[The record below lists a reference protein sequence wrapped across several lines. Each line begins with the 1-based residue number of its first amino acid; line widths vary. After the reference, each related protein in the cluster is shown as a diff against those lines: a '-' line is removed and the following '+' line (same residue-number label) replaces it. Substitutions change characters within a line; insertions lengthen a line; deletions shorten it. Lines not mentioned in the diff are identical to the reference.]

1 MGKLL
6 NTSKVQFQCIALF
19 SALMFS
25 INQLASQEQLRLHPN
40 KRLNQFILRNWDT
53 EKGMPSDVSVN
64 IIQSSLGYLW
74 IATYNGIARFDGQR
88 FSSFDHK
95 VGTNLDLSNQIQGLA
110 EDDAGNIWFATLQGI
125 VGYNN
130 NKFFRSPALNNLNNK
145 LVETLY
151 FDKHSKRLW
160 IGTNANGIYS
170 FDGEQLTHYPEYFA
184 LSKAVVSSIQSDEQN
199 NIWIGTEGGD
209 IIRYSNR
216 VFERIG
222 SSNLLGSVASFYTNS
237 SGRVWIATGNGVY
250 TYELGKLNRFA
261 EIPVTKVTE
270 VLEDT
275 NGFLWVGSQNGLYR
289 YNIKQKCLDSLT
301 EENGFPSNIIRN
313 IIVDRQGSLWIATYR
328 KGIVQLTDGP
338 VYNVSTDQGLSSNI
352 ITGLA
357 QYGASSYL
365 IGHEIGKIDLF
376 ENNTI
381 RPFNTK
387 IPIPKDRLKHLM
399 VDSHKTL
406 WISTYSGLLRKD
418 KDGREVFFNFK
429 NGFPSESIRLT
440 FEDNNGNIWV
450 GTRSDGLFRMNR
462 DGTIF
467 QTYNQRNGF
476 GSNYIMAIVQDK
488 MGRIVVSTKNG
499 IHIIENNKVSKVLST
514 NEGVPSSFSFN
525 IHIDSNNVF
534 WVASNDGLIRIEK
547 DSLIF
552 VYNSHNGLFDNSI
565 YDVLEDGFGNLWL
578 PSAFGI
584 IKLKKQEIENF
595 AIDTSGFYSQRV
607 YDRSD
612 GMKSNNC
619 VGATKSMVAQ
629 NGQVLFTTSG
639 GVAIIDPKTIE
650 DADGFESV
658 IFESMFGDATEYIP
672 TSKGFN
678 LSQGHKRFQIYFT
691 TLNFVNPEKVQF
703 RYKLEPFDNDWIL
716 AASER
721 SASYTNLSPGNYNFI
736 VRLLNKDGQW
746 STESYSV
753 AISIEP
759 NWYQTN
765 WFIIFFS
772 LAIASIIWLFFKIRT
787 HTIKVQKDNLEKM
800 VRERTALI
808 FEQKQELE
816 RQAFELEK
824 LSIVASHTNNAIL
837 IADGEGKIQW
847 VNEAFTSLYQ
857 YTLDEFIGLKGE
869 TIIKAS
875 ANDDIAYVIRNCIE
889 TKEPDSYTVQVVKKG
904 GEKTWIQTTLTPIL
918 NPSGSIR
925 NIVAI
930 DTDITL
936 LKDAEAEMVSMGE
949 EILTQTEAISKQRD
963 ELEQLNN
970 LLIIQ
975 KDNVE
980 ASIRYAKTIQSAVL
994 PDPKTLNVFFD
1005 SFVVFKPRDIV
1016 SGDFYWFYKLEA
1028 ESANASKFFLAV
1040 VDCTGHGVPGA
1051 FMSMIG
1057 SRLLTEIVTEHKTHS
1072 PSTVLTQL
1080 SATITKALRQDVSES
1095 FDGMDVALC
1104 QIEFETPSDVKLIF
1118 SGANRPIH
1126 ILKRGSTNFETIRG
1140 SRKMIGGIMPDIDP
1154 VFAEHTILLH
1164 SGDLFV
1170 LNTDGFIDQNG
1181 LDKAKF
1187 SSARMF
1193 NTIVENIEKPLSQ
1206 VGQLLDNAFEEYKSS
1221 QPQRDDATVIGI
1233 RIR

>member
-6 NTSKVQFQCIALF
+6 NTTKVQFQCIVLF

-25 INQLASQEQLRLHPN
+25 FNQLASQVQLRLNPN

-53 EKGMPSDVSVN
+53 EKGMPSDASVN
-64 IIQSSLGYLW
+64 IIQSSQGYLW
-74 IATYNGIARFDGQR
+74 IATYNGIVRFDGQR

-95 VGTNLDLSNQIQGLA
+95 VGTSLDLSNQIQGLA
-110 EDDAGNIWFATLQGI
+110 EDDDGNIWFATLQGI

-130 NKFFRSPALNNLNNK
+130 NKFFRSPALNDLNNK
-145 LVETLY
+145 LVETLF

-170 FDGEQLTHYPEYFA
+170 FDGEQLTHFPEYFA
-184 LSKAVVSSIQSDEQN
+184 LSKAIVNTIHADEHN

-222 SSNLLGSVASFYTNS
+222 SSNMFGSVTSFYTNS

-289 YNIKQKCLDSLT
+289 YNIKQKHLDSLT
-301 EENGFPSNIIRN
+301 EDNGFPSNIIRN

-338 VYNVSTDQGLSSNI
+338 VYNISTDQGLSSNI

-357 QYGASSYL
+357 QYGPNGYL

-406 WISTYSGLLRKD
+406 WISTYSGLLRID
-418 KDGREVFFNFK
+418 KDGNEVFFNFK

-450 GTRSDGLFRMNR
+450 GTRSEGLFRMKR
-462 DGTIF
+462 DGTIL

-476 GSNYIMAIVQDK
+476 GSNYIMAIVHDQK
-488 MGRIVVSTKNG
+488 GRIVVSTKNG

-534 WVASNDGLIRIEK
+534 WVASNDGLIRIER

-552 VYNSHNGLFDNSI
+552 VYNTDNGLFDNSI
-565 YDVLEDGFGNLWL
+565 YDVLEDGYGNLWL

-584 IKLKKQEIENF
+584 IKLKKQELEKF
-595 AIDTSGFYSQRV
+595 VIDTSGFYSQRV
-607 YDRSD
+607 FDRSD

-658 IFESMFGDATEYIP
+658 IFESMFGDATEYFP
-672 TSKGFN
+672 TSKGFT
-678 LSQGHKRFQIYFT
+678 LSPGHKRFQIYFT
-691 TLNFVNPEKVQF
+691 TLNLVNPEKVQF

-716 AASER
+716 AASGR

-736 VRLLNKDGQW
+736 VRLLNKEGQW
-746 STESYSV
+746 SNQSYSV
-753 AISIEP
+753 AIRVEP
-759 NWYQTN
+759 NWHQTN
-765 WFIIFFS
+765 WFIILFS
-772 LAIASIIWLFFKIRT
+772 LAIASIIWLFYKIRT
-787 HTIKVQKDNLEKM
+787 HAIKVQKDNLEKL

-808 FEQKQELE
+808 LEQKQELE

-837 IADGEGKIQW
+837 IADGEGKILW
-847 VNEAFTSLYQ
+847 VNDAFTTLYQ
-857 YTLDEFIGLKGE
+857 YTLEEFISLKGE
-869 TIIKAS
+869 SIIKAS
-875 ANDDIAYVIRNCIE
+875 ANDDIAYVIGNCIE
-889 TKEPDSYTVQVVKKG
+889 TKEPVSYTVQVVKKG

-918 NPSGSIR
+918 NPNGSIR

-936 LKDAEAEMVSMGE
+936 LKDAEAEMVGMSE

-994 PDPKTLNVFFD
+994 PDPKTLNNFFD
-1005 SFVVFKPRDIV
+1005 SFVIFKPRDIV

-1028 ESANASKFFLAV
+1028 EGGNSSKFLLAV

-1057 SRLLTEIVTEHKTHS
+1057 SRLLTEIVTEHKKHS
-1072 PSTVLTQL
+1072 PSSILTKL
-1080 SATITKALRQDVSES
+1080 STLITLALRQDVSES

-1104 QIEFETPSDVKLIF
+1104 QIEFETPSEVKLTF
-1118 SGANRPIH
+1118 SGANRPVH
-1126 ILKRGSTNFETIRG
+1126 ILKQGSSTFETIRG

-1154 VFAEHTILLH
+1154 VFAEHTIVLR

-1170 LNTDGFIDQNG
+1170 LHTDGFTDQNG

-1206 VGQLLDNAFEEYKSS
+1206 VGQILDNAFEEYKANQS
-1221 QPQRDDATVIGI
+1221 QRDDATVIGI